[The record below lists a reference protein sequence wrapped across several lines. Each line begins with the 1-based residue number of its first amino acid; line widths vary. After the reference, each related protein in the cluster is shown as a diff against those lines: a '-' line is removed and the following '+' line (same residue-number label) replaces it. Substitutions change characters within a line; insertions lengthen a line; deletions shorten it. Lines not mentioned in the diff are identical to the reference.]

1 VVENDSLISFSQ
13 THMVPSSNL
22 RRNSMLA
29 EFKLGAPGPGPQ
41 EQGNSQFGSYSNAV
55 NGTPK
60 SKDVTLTIDPL
71 SASVQTS
78 VVYPNDPRLKI
89 YKQIESS

>member
-1 VVENDSLISFSQ
+1 MVENDSLISFSQ

-29 EFKLGAPGPGPQ
+29 EFKLGAPGPQ

-55 NGTPK
+55 NGTSK
-60 SKDVTLTIDPL
+60 AKDVTLTIDPL